1 MAYRRRKQP
10 RNKKRQYRRKMNYR
24 RRRRVPRRTFRRRA
38 NSENLVNAKFST
50 HILLNEKGGTNNAHG
65 IQFTLDNFSGSGTD
79 KYKVLYDLYRIKKI
93 KYEIR
98 TRATASV
105 FASGTAGGYIVH
117 ALDWDDNT
125 TWADIT
131 EARNSWG
138 AKTCNA
144 IGGFT
149 RYFSPRCINALK
161 LATGSATYVDSPRV
175 SPWISVTA
183 GATAHYGVKWVS
195 ALGGLTTVTYP
206 FDELVTIYVQF
217 KHRTGKA

>member
-1 MAYRRRKQP
+1 MAYKRKYKPRGKKRNFRRRKYAYRRRRGR
-10 RNKKRQYRRKMNYR
+10 RNYG
-24 RRRRVPRRTFRRRA
+24 RRA
-38 NSENLVNAKFST
+38 RAENLVYAKFST
-50 HILLNEKGGTNNAHG
+50 HLLLNEKGGTNNAHG
-65 IQFTLDNFSGSGTD
+65 IQFTLDNFIPAGAD
-79 KYKVLYDLYRIKKI
+79 KYKTLYDLFRIKKI

-98 TRATASV
+98 TRATVSV
-105 FASGTAGGYIVH
+105 FNAGTSGGYLVH

-125 TWADIT
+125 VWADIT

-138 AKTCNA
+138 AKTCHAVN
-144 IGGFT
+144 GFT

-195 ALGGLTTVTYP
+195 ALGGPTTNTYP
-206 FDELVTIYVQF
+206 FDEFVTIYCQF